1 VGILA
6 LTPFAVSSVDCTPGD
21 TFVLITDGVLEVEN
35 KAGEE
40 FGMAGVKAALARH
53 ASQPLER
60 IWEAIVGAAQQ
71 HGKATDD
78 QSLLLVRRFQ

>member
-1 VGILA
+1 LGILGQA
-6 LTPFAVSSVDCTPGD
+6 SFAVSCFDCAPGD
-21 TFVLITDGVLEVEN
+21 TFVLITHGLLEVKN

-40 FGMAGVKAALARH
+40 FGMAGVKAVLARH

-60 IWEAIVGAAQQ
+60 IWEAIVCAAQH

-78 QSLLLVRRFQ
+78 